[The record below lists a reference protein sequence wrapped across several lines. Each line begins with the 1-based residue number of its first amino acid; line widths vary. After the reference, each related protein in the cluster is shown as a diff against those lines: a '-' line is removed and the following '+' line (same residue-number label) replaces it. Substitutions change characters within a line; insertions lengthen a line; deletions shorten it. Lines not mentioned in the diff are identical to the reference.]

1 MTAIVLFPQLPAV
14 LEERI
19 LSFRAEQVLLNMT
32 TGEYIHNF
40 KTHQLKALLKKISK
54 TEALCKEDVGE
65 SHWKRTDKIILVPIH
80 LEDYV
85 KATYSNVYA
94 KFEH

>member
-1 MTAIVLFPQLPAV
+1 MNAIVLFPQLPAV
-14 LEERI
+14 LEQKI
-19 LSFRAEQVLLNMT
+19 LSFRAEQVVLNMT

-40 KTHQLKALLKKISK
+40 KAHQLKALLKKLSK

-65 SHWKRTDKIILVPIH
+65 SHWKRTDKIIIVPIH

-85 KATYSNVYA
+85 KATKIRV
-94 KFEH
+94 FV